1 MYYNNYVDWSDIMTS
16 NEYETNFSK
25 SKQCLTTGLVL
36 GTTLAATTIINPKIR
51 KVAIPTYKYLAKQ
64 QMKILAGVGL
74 FSIVSMISS
83 KDESF

>member
-1 MYYNNYVDWSDIMTS
+1 MTS

-25 SKQCLTTGLVL
+25 SKQYLTTGLVL
-36 GTTLAATTIINPKIR
+36 GTTLVATSIINPKIR
-51 KVAIPTYKYLAKQ
+51 KVAIPTYKYLGKQ

>member
-1 MYYNNYVDWSDIMTS
+1 MTS

-25 SKQCLTTGLVL
+25 SKQFLTTGLVL
-36 GTTLAATTIINPKIR
+36 GTTLVATSIINPKIR
-51 KVAIPTYKYLAKQ
+51 KVAIPTYKYLGKQ

>member
-1 MYYNNYVDWSDIMTS
+1 MTTS

-36 GTTLAATTIINPKIR
+36 GTTLVATSIINPKIR